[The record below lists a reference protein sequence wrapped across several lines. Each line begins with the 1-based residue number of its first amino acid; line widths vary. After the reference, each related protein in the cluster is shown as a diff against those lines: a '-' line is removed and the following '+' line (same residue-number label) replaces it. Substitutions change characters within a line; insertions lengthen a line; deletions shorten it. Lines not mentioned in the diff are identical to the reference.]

1 MLVVGWQCTGLAV
14 QGYVW
19 QLFFAEDMCDLV
31 RFVCPVLPEGR
42 EKRHSLYV
50 ISMLT
55 LLSAVMSLNLLRQV
69 PHLWG
74 LVCLIG
80 GMNLSLKIGTV
91 RNKIQMSE

>member
-42 EKRHSLYV
+42 EKCHSLYV

-55 LLSAVMSLNLLRQV
+55 LLSAVMSLNLLQQV
-69 PHLWG
+69 PDLWG

-80 GMNLSLKIGTV
+80 GMNLSLKIGSV
-91 RNKIQMSE
+91 SNKIQMSE

>member
-1 MLVVGWQCTGLAV
+1 MLVVGWQCTGLAL

-31 RFVCPVLPEGR
+31 CFVCPVCPEGW
-42 EKRHSLYV
+42 EKCNSLYV
-50 ISMLT
+50 ISLLT
-55 LLSAVMSLNLLRQV
+55 LLSAVMSLNLLQQV
-69 PHLWG
+69 PDLWS

-91 RNKIQMSE
+91 RSKRQMSE